1 MQLSRSPKTARDYV
15 KDLEQTMQALNY
27 FPERYRKTPSGKYR
41 RVNFKK
47 YAIFY
52 FIENDTVHIID
63 VILAS
68 SSTVLKRYKKDVVCA
83 IIAILVSA
91 FSGLYQPKFKM

>member
-68 SSTVLKRYKKDVVCA
+68 SSTV
-83 IIAILVSA
+83 
-91 FSGLYQPKFKM
+91 FKY

>member
-1 MQLSRSPKTARDYV
+1 MQEYTVKSTPNVSVELKEIYSSILQLSQSQKTAQNYV
-15 KDLEQTMQALNY
+15 EDLEQTMQALNY

-68 SSTVLKRYKKDVVCA
+68 SSTV
-83 IIAILVSA
+83 
-91 FSGLYQPKFKM
+91 FKY

>member
-1 MQLSRSPKTARDYV
+1 MQEYTVKSTPNVSVELKEIYSSILQLSRSPKTARDYV

-68 SSTVLKRYKKDVVCA
+68 SSTV
-83 IIAILVSA
+83 
-91 FSGLYQPKFKM
+91 FKY

>member
-68 SSTVLKRYKKDVVCA
+68 SNTV
-83 IIAILVSA
+83 
-91 FSGLYQPKFKM
+91 FKY

>member
-1 MQLSRSPKTARDYV
+1 MQKYIIKVTPNVTISLKEIYQSILKGSQSHQTVQNYV
-15 KDLEQTMQALNY
+15 EDLEQTMQALNY

-68 SSTVLKRYKKDVVCA
+68 SSTV
-83 IIAILVSA
+83 
-91 FSGLYQPKFKM
+91 FKY

>member
-1 MQLSRSPKTARDYV
+1 MQEYIVKSTPNVPATLKEIYNSIFQLSQSEETAKNYV
-15 KDLEQTMQALNY
+15 NELEETMQSLKY
-27 FPERYRKTPSGKYR
+27 FPERYMKTPSGKYR

-52 FIENDTVHIID
+52 FIDNNTVHIID

-68 SSTVLKRYKKDVVCA
+68 SSMV
-83 IIAILVSA
+83 
-91 FSGLYQPKFKM
+91 FKY

>member
-1 MQLSRSPKTARDYV
+1 LQLSRSPKTARDYV

-68 SSTVLKRYKKDVVCA
+68 SSTV
-83 IIAILVSA
+83 
-91 FSGLYQPKFKM
+91 FKY